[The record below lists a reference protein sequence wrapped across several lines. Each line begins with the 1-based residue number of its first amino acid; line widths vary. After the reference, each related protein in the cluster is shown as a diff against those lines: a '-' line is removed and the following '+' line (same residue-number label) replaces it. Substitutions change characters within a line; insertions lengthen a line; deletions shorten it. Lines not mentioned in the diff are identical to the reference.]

1 MGVLPLP
8 RDDSAACLTR
18 QVKGFTLVELM
29 VTIAV
34 AATLLVI
41 AVPSFRSIINSNRLT
56 TAANT
61 VVNALNVARMEAIKR
76 NAYTQLCSDS
86 ASNNTSDT
94 LGSACSAASA
104 GAGAVVVQTGA
115 STALPVL
122 GAAQGLVMPVQL
134 SGNIT
139 AIRFDGLGV
148 GYQAGTTSLT
158 GSTYSGTV
166 AVLCVAGLSG
176 NNRITISMTTGTIVT
191 TTSSAGG
198 CP

>member
-1 MGVLPLP
+1 MGVLLLPPDVPAAGLP
-8 RDDSAACLTR
+8 RRA
-18 QVKGFTLVELM
+18 VGFTLIELM

-34 AATLLVI
+34 AATLLVV
-41 AVPSFRSIINSNRLT
+41 AVPSFRAIINSNRLT

-61 VVNALNVARMEAIKR
+61 LVNALNVARMEAIKR
-76 NAYTQLCSDS
+76 NASTQLCSDS
-86 ASNNTSDT
+86 TSNNTSDT

-104 GAGAVVVQTGA
+104 GAGAVVVQTGT

-122 GAAQGLVMPVQL
+122 AAAQGLEMPVQL

-139 AIRFDGLGV
+139 AIRFNGLGV

-158 GSTYSGTV
+158 GSTYSGPV

-191 TTSSAGG
+191 TTSSAGA